1 MPPGEAMNLLRDLA
15 RRLHGL
21 GGDIQSLGE
30 GVPPEQAMISA
41 LLELARSFKA
51 VEQLAKKQRNSMVA
65 AQIRKL
71 AEAMDPLADLKLH
84 FGAGGIRLSG
94 WVNVD
99 APPAELSLNVSRGV
113 PLPDNSARYIYASH
127 LLEHLYYP
135 VEASRF
141 VSECRRL
148 LVGGGAIRLAVPDIG
163 ESLHAYA
170 KGDRL
175 YFERRQQQWPEWP
188 AGRTML
194 EDILAYAGAFPDPA
208 AFFEAHK
215 YGYDFETLQKL
226 LAANGFSSIRQCAYM
241 QSEFPEMQVDD
252 RSMVASAEHQSGH
265 YSLFIEATVP

>member
-1 MPPGEAMNLLRDLA
+1 MLPSQVMNMLRDLA

-21 GGDIQSLGE
+21 GGDIQSLGD
-30 GVPPEQAMISA
+30 GVPPEQAMVSA
-41 LLELARSFKA
+41 LLDLDRSFEA
-51 VEQLAKKQRNSMVA
+51 VEQLAKKQRNSLVA
-65 AQIRKL
+65 TQIRTL
-71 AEAMDPLADLKLH
+71 AEASGGLAGLKLH
-84 FGAGGIRLSG
+84 FGAGGIRLDG

-113 PLPDNSARYIYASH
+113 PLPDGCARYIYASH

-141 VSECRRL
+141 ISECHRL
-148 LVGGGAIRLAVPDIG
+148 LGGGGAIRLAVPDIG

-170 KGDRL
+170 KGDSL
-175 YFERRQQQWPEWP
+175 YFERRQQQWSGWP
-188 AGRTML
+188 AGRAML

-215 YGYDFETLQKL
+215 YGYDFETLRKL
-226 LAANGFSSIRQCAYM
+226 LVASGFSSVSQCAYM
-241 QSEFPEMQVDD
+241 QSAHLEMRVDD

-265 YSLFIEATVP
+265 YSLFIEAMVP

>member
-1 MPPGEAMNLLRDLA
+1 MLPGEVMNTLRDLA

-30 GVPPEQAMISA
+30 GAAPEQTMVSA
-41 LLELARSFKA
+41 LLELDRSLEA
-51 VEQLAKKQRNSMVA
+51 VEQLAKQQRNSLVA
-65 AQIRKL
+65 TQIRKL
-71 AEAMDPLADLKLH
+71 AEAPGALADLKLH

-113 PLPDNSARYIYASH
+113 PLPDGCARYIYASH

-148 LVGGGAIRLAVPDIG
+148 LGHGGAIRLVVPDIG

-175 YFERRQQQWPEWP
+175 YFERRQQQWPGWP

-215 YGYDFETLQKL
+215 YGYDFETLRKL

-252 RSMVASAEHQSGH
+252 RSTVASAEHQSRH